1 MKTLFQKITNLTD
14 PYKHLLFIFGLF
26 VFIYCLSFC
35 ERTKDP
41 STQSKKVTLDTL
53 IPENYVI
60 YPIELTN
67 AQAISHLIDQYG
79 VVDIYTT
86 DINTQRVVKVL
97 SKVKIV
103 RPSAES
109 ATYSVLIPYQL
120 ETKLTTY
127 AGPYWAAVQNKQT
140 QENNTNGVDSKKP
153 SKVIVIESSGI

>member
-1 MKTLFQKITNLTD
+1 MKKILIQKIKNLTD

-26 VFIYCLSFC
+26 VFIYCLSFY
-35 ERTKDP
+35 ERAKESP
-41 STQSKKVTLDTL
+41 IAAKKATLDTL

-103 RPSAES
+103 RPSSES

-120 ETKLTTY
+120 ENKLTTY

-140 QENNTNGVDSKKP
+140 QENSNNVDYKKKSK
-153 SKVIVIESSGI
+153 IILIESSGI

>member
-1 MKTLFQKITNLTD
+1 MKTLVQKVKNLTD

-41 STQSKKVTLDTL
+41 STTSKKVTLDTL

-86 DINTQRVVKVL
+86 DINTQKVVKVL

-109 ATYSVLIPYQL
+109 ATYSVLIPYQH
-120 ETKLTTY
+120 ENKLTAYT
-127 AGPYWAAVQNKQT
+127 GPYWAAVQNKQT
-140 QENNTNGVDSKKP
+140 QENSTNTVDYKKP

>member
-1 MKTLFQKITNLTD
+1 MNHLTQKIKNLTD
-14 PYKHLLFIFGLF
+14 PYKHLLFIFSLF
-26 VFIYCLSFC
+26 VFIYFLSFC
-35 ERTKDP
+35 ERTKD
-41 STQSKKVTLDTL
+41 SSVQSKKVTLDTL

-103 RPSAES
+103 RPSSES

-120 ETKLTTY
+120 ETKLTAY

-140 QENNTNGVDSKKP
+140 QENNTTSTQYKKP
-153 SKVIVIESSGI
+153 TKTIVIESSGI

>member
-1 MKTLFQKITNLTD
+1 MQTIITKIKNLTD
-14 PYKHLLFIFGLF
+14 PYKHLLFIFCLF

-35 ERTKDP
+35 ERTKDARTP
-41 STQSKKVTLDTL
+41 VKKVTLDTL

-103 RPSAES
+103 RPSGDS
-109 ATYSVLIPYQL
+109 TTYSVLISNKLESQL
-120 ETKLTTY
+120 TAF
-127 AGPYWAAVQNKQT
+127 AGPYWAAVQNKQSA
-140 QENNTNGVDSKKP
+140 ENNSVNSANLKNTKK
-153 SKVIVIESSGI
+153 IVIESSGI

>member
-1 MKTLFQKITNLTD
+1 M
-14 PYKHLLFIFGLF
+14 
-26 VFIYCLSFC
+26 
-35 ERTKDP
+35 
-41 STQSKKVTLDTL
+41 TLDTL

-120 ETKLTTY
+120 ETKLNAY

-140 QENNTNGVDSKKP
+140 QENTATSINYKKP
-153 SKVIVIESSGI
+153 SKIIVIESSGI

>member
-1 MKTLFQKITNLTD
+1 MKTFIQKIKNLTD

-35 ERTKDP
+35 ERTKDS
-41 STQSKKVTLDTL
+41 STASKKVTLDTL

-120 ETKLTTY
+120 ETKLNAY

-140 QENNTNGVDSKKP
+140 QENTATSINYKKP
-153 SKVIVIESSGI
+153 SKIIVIESSGI